1 MNAMAVVEAHS
12 SNAQII
18 QDEYKLADFNGSL
31 PAKCVKEQFYEI
43 EGFQPDHYFNGV
55 KQHSTIEEKKQDRW
69 C

>member
-55 KQHSTIEEKKQDRW
+55 K
-69 C
+69 